1 MNVSFLFVSSIQVGE
16 ALEKYSVNMQ
26 ILYKKFIYK
35 AKEESQKASLKLIQK
50 TMIMVSSIITSWEVG
65 KQWKQ

>member
-26 ILYKKFIYK
+26 ILNK
-35 AKEESQKASLKLIQK
+35 
-50 TMIMVSSIITSWEVG
+50 
-65 KQWKQ
+65 